1 MRGMWTSAIKQELW
15 RTLGVDK
22 KSAADG
28 KASIEKHNAC
38 IRSANAARYWSS
50 SSLIEIRSLLDIFRV
65 SHPTQEAQCAAN
77 QSSHGGP
84 HPQERRCNDK
94 GLDWR
99 LYCGRVMPCFGIVDA
114 ILLNNRC

>member
-15 RTLGVDK
+15 RTLGDAK

-28 KASIEKHNAC
+28 KTSIVKPNAC
-38 IRSANAARYWSS
+38 MRSANAARYSS
-50 SSLIEIRSLLDIFRV
+50 SSMIEIRILLDIFRI
-65 SHPTQEAQCAAN
+65 SRPSQEAHCATS

-99 LYCGRVMPCFGIVDA
+99 LYCRRAMPYFGIVDA